1 MDFSFPSDK
10 YKLVILSHYWLMGLP
25 QSRIYRNF
33 VCGSSSTS
41 LFGADS
47 KKLTSILK

>member
-25 QSRIYRNF
+25 QSRIYRNATGF
-33 VCGSSSTS
+33 
-41 LFGADS
+41 
-47 KKLTSILK
+47 ILSVDHLVLLYLVLILRN